1 MALIKT
7 CRGCGKTTDRPPY
20 DQHNWISYLC
30 YKCGGEGYSEGSYA
44 PYIPKQFP
52 KFMIDPSLIPEQRN
66 LSIFNRLQ
74 QSIRH
79 VA

>member
-7 CRGCGKTTDRPPY
+7 CRKCGKTTDRPPY
-20 DQHNWISYLC
+20 TEHKWIDYTC
-30 YKCGGEGYSEGSYA
+30 FKCGGEGHPGGSYT

-52 KFMIDPSLIPEQRN
+52 KFMISPSLIPPQRN
-66 LSIFNRLQ
+66 LSIVGQLK
-74 QSIRH
+74 QSIRC